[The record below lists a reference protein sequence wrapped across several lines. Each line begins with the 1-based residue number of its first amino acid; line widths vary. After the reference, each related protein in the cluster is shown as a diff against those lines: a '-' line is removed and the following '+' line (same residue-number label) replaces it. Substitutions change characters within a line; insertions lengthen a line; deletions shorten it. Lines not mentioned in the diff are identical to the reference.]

1 MNGLDGFYPGNLRFN
16 LSATGV
22 DSLSWLV
29 RAFFLA
35 FLAAD
40 VSSVSGLPGVGPSQV
55 KTGCLPIKI
64 PHCTLSISIS
74 VSIIGCML

>member
-1 MNGLDGFYPGNLRFN
+1 MDGFYPGNLRFN
-16 LSATGV
+16 LSAIVLGV

-55 KTGCLPIKI
+55 KTGSLPIKI